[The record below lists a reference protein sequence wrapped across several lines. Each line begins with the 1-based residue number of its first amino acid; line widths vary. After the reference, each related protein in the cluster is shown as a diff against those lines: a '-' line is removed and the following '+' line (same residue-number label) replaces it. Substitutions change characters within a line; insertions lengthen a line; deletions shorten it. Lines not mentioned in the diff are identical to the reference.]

1 MQTVPPLFVPVTYS
15 DKSLKN
21 NTLYD
26 SPKEAYALTNNSDI
40 QQSIVLSLLEC
51 YTPMCIKGLSNGC
64 YSPTCPNKGSQLLSK
79 SSIVNVC
86 FCLLCNTWY

>member
-26 SPKEAYALTNNSDI
+26 SPKEAYTLTSNDTLH
-40 QQSIVLSLLEC
+40 QGLVTSLLEC
-51 YTPMCIKGLSNGC
+51 YTPMCIKGISNGC

-79 SSIVNVC
+79 SNIVHVQ
-86 FCLLCNTWY
+86 